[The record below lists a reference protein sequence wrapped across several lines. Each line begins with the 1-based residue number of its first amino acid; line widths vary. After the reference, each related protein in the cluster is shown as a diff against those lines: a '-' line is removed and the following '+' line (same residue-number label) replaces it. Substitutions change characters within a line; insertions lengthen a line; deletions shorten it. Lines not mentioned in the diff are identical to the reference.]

1 MSEYKD
7 RPRSSAQNR
16 YLHDLCGDVAKQKSW
31 AGRRRS
37 TEDWKRIFTD
47 AWAREEGLSPGEV
60 VPSLNGEGVVILNI
74 STRKLNVRQMADLIT
89 WILAYCDTEGVRLSA
104 PEQYAEYREAAA

>member
-1 MSEYKD
+1 MEYKD

-47 AWAREEGLSPGEV
+47 AWAREEGLSPGEI